1 MIRQLRA
8 GLFWIHFALG
18 VAGGLFI
25 LNMAISGVLISYE
38 RQILDFAEAAQRKV
52 KTLGPQPLDVET
64 LVNRVRQSY
73 PDRRFTGLVL
83 YSDPS
88 ASVQFTVGREDEVL
102 YVDGYTGG
110 VLRQGH
116 RALRDFFRFV
126 TGWHRWLAL
135 EGTQR
140 PIGKAVTGAVSL
152 AFFTLLASGFVL
164 WFPLKW
170 SRKMLSQGIVL
181 NPRLRGRVRHWNW
194 HRVIA
199 FWCAPLLLL
208 VTLTG
213 IVMSYDWANDLIF
226 RLTGSPVPE
235 RRPEDERSD
244 HSQAG
249 PSSAARSIQGLNSL
263 WAQAEKRAPG
273 WRSISQRLSGSP
285 SISVTELGPT

>member
-110 VLRQGH
+110 VLRQ
-116 RALRDFFRFV
+116 
-126 TGWHRWLAL
+126 
-135 EGTQR
+135 
-140 PIGKAVTGAVSL
+140 
-152 AFFTLLASGFVL
+152 
-164 WFPLKW
+164 
-170 SRKMLSQGIVL
+170 
-181 NPRLRGRVRHWNW
+181 
-194 HRVIA
+194 
-199 FWCAPLLLL
+199 
-208 VTLTG
+208 
-213 IVMSYDWANDLIF
+213 
-226 RLTGSPVPE
+226 
-235 RRPEDERSD
+235 
-244 HSQAG
+244 
-249 PSSAARSIQGLNSL
+249 
-263 WAQAEKRAPG
+263 
-273 WRSISQRLSGSP
+273 
-285 SISVTELGPT
+285 